1 MKKEVYKPKQNNI
14 IKLELYFKK
23 IEKDGKQKD
32 KRVNTE
38 SITTTGR

>member
-14 IKLELYFKK
+14 IKLELYLKK
-23 IEKDGKQKD
+23 IEKYGKQKD

-38 SITTTGR
+38 SSTTTGR

>member
-14 IKLELYFKK
+14 IKLELYLKK
-23 IEKDGKQKD
+23 IEKDGRQKD

-38 SITTTGR
+38 SNTVTRR

>member
-14 IKLELYFKK
+14 IKLELYLKK
-23 IEKDGKQKD
+23 IEKDGRQKD

-38 SITTTGR
+38 SSTITR

>member
-14 IKLELYFKK
+14 IKLELYLKK

-32 KRVNTE
+32 KRTNSE
-38 SITTTGR
+38 GSTTTGR

>member
-14 IKLELYFKK
+14 IKLELYLKK

-32 KRVNTE
+32 KRTNSE
-38 SITTTGR
+38 SSTITGR

>member
-14 IKLELYFKK
+14 IKLELYLKK

-32 KRVNTE
+32 KRVNSE
-38 SITTTGR
+38 SGTVTGR